1 MVSISSTMELPV
13 DKSLP
18 EQPSSPTPDGWPALL
33 TDQTGD
39 AARHYPLP
47 AYSEFMPPPRLG
59 VTPLGEVDEKFFS
72 PNDPYGW
79 PVSEIEELY
88 ELKPGLEQI
97 AVQVLDE
104 LFRLGQGLPAHHLA
118 GHLGQNLRDNPYWP
132 PELAA
137 RVGQL
142 PHERYVILLPLALSR
157 TQDDKGRLRWTLFG
171 SSEQGPERAFWKG
184 FFSAL
189 GVELSADQA
198 LSFFINLL
206 HRAYGESLSDPHDL
220 LSAGFR
226 ILPSDSDEALPSWT
240 QHYLIDDSTPLNDIH
255 YLLTFRPFVQLPSQI
270 KESYLDGK
278 LALLPFPG
286 SLVFWGMPTYQHLR
300 QQLPLA
306 LQIPLLQLITR
317 HSGKG
322 CFRVPQSG
330 WLYEPHPTV
339 DPAEVQQELLV
350 HHYARTNRWD
360 KDTRDSDEGALN
372 PRLEKV
378 ARVLFSTD
386 LDVMGLYDKP
396 MARNCQLWTRQFDL
410 LLDGPNATPQQI
422 RTAEAKL
429 VASGLFGYRFQF
441 PPMQVGRYA
450 VYWQRPLAAFRSPQT
465 IAVEMLEDA
474 PLGYLTAYPADAPEV
489 QHPITLWPRLLQ
501 RPAHLSALRDFSPPH
516 EHFAHQTA
524 LDIVS
529 LLDQSLLDRWE
540 SSGRQ
545 PLPRN
550 LARQLLRIPKHESL
564 EQWLESLPSR
574 ATDLAAG
581 QAMQAALESLLAPI
595 EQPLNV
601 PAELT
606 FSHTASRSFEEAYW
620 NDIAF
625 LSHGEYRNKDNADC
639 VQDTAT
645 LVLLTHRQRDLEAL
659 GNALLARHRQ
669 AIAEAGMQD
678 RAICGELRFKWQ
690 TDFDFN
696 QFGGWQANQEDKSYE
711 RDLLV
716 VIPGK
721 NRGEAVV
728 MADHYDTA
736 YMEDIYGDKKARLA
750 APGADDNASATAT
763 LLQAEPI
770 FLQLARE
777 GKLERDVWLL
787 HLTGEEFPADC
798 MGARHF
804 CQALVEKTL
813 SLGLGDGQSINL
825 SNVRVA
831 GVLVMD
837 MIAHNRDS
845 DPDIFQ
851 IAPGH
856 SAASLALA
864 RQAHMSNC
872 AWNMNSKEWNARP
885 ERSNLPR
892 GRRSTD
898 GTTIPAPAPFLTL
911 DGEVRTQDDPTSSL
925 YNTDGQVFSDSGV
938 PVVLFMENY
947 DIHRHGYHDT
957 QDTMAN
963 IDLDYG
969 AAVAAIA
976 IETVTRLAALPE

>member
-18 EQPSSPTPDGWPALL
+18 EQSFSPTPDGWRALL
-33 TDQTGD
+33 ADKTSD

-59 VTPLGEVDEKFFS
+59 ITPLGEVDSRFFS

-79 PVSEIEELY
+79 PITEIEEEY
-88 ELKPGLEQI
+88 DLKPGLEQI
-97 AVQVLDE
+97 ARQVLDE

-118 GHLGQNLRDNPYWP
+118 GHQGQNLRDNPYWP
-132 PELAA
+132 PELATRA
-137 RVGQL
+137 GHL
-142 PHERYVILLPLALSR
+142 ANERYVILLPLALSR

-184 FFSAL
+184 FFSAP
-189 GVELSADQA
+189 GVELPEDQA
-198 LSFFINLL
+198 ISFFVHLING
-206 HRAYGESLSDPHDL
+206 AYGESIPNSQDL

-226 ILPSDSDEALPSWT
+226 ILPTDSGEALPSWV
-240 QHYLIDDSTPLNDIH
+240 QRFLIEDSASFTDIH
-255 YLLTFRPFVQLPSQI
+255 YLLTFRPFAKLPAPV
-270 KESYLDGK
+270 KERYLDGT

-286 SLVFWGMPTYQHLR
+286 SLAFWGMPTYQHLQ

-306 LQIPLLQLITR
+306 MQIPLLQLITR
-317 HSGKG
+317 HSGKASI
-322 CFRVPQSG
+322 RVPQSG

-339 DPAEVQQELLV
+339 DPAEVQQELLL

-360 KDTRDSDEGALN
+360 KDTRDSDEGTLN

-410 LLDGPNATPQQI
+410 LLDGPNATWQEL
-422 RTAEAKL
+422 RAAEAEL
-429 VASGLFGYRFQF
+429 IAGGLSGYRFQF
-441 PPMQVGRYA
+441 PPMQVGHYA
-450 VYWQRPLAAFRSPQT
+450 VYWQRPLAAYRSPQT
-465 IAVEMLEDA
+465 GAIEVLDGA
-474 PLGYLTAYPADAPEV
+474 PLGYLTAYTADAPDV

-501 RPAHLSALRDFSPPH
+501 RPAYLSALRDFSPPH

-529 LLDQSLLDRWE
+529 LLDQWE

-545 PLPRN
+545 PLPRS
-550 LARQLLRIPKHESL
+550 LARQLLRIPKRESL
-564 EQWLESLPSR
+564 EQWLATLPSC
-574 ATDLAAG
+574 ANDPAAG
-581 QAMQAALESLLAPI
+581 QAMQATLEALLEPTAQPI
-595 EQPLNV
+595 NLPPN
-601 PAELT
+601 LT

-625 LSHGEYRNKDNADC
+625 LSRGEYRNKDNADC

-645 LVLLTHRQRDLEAL
+645 LELLTHRQRDLEAL
-659 GNALLARHRQ
+659 GDALLARHRQ
-669 AIAEAGMQD
+669 AIVDAGMQGK
-678 RAICGELRFKWQ
+678 AVCGELRFKWQ
-690 TDFDFN
+690 TDFDFT
-696 QFGGWQANQEDKSYE
+696 QFGGWQADQVGNGYE

-721 NRGEAVV
+721 NRDEAVV

-763 LLQAEPI
+763 LLQAAPI

-777 GKLERDVWLL
+777 GKLERDIWLL

-804 CQALVEKTL
+804 CQALVEKA
-813 SLGLGDGQSINL
+813 LGLGLGNGQSIDL
-825 SNVRVA
+825 STVQVA
-831 GVLVMD
+831 GVLLMD

-845 DPDIFQ
+845 DSDIFQ
-851 IAPGH
+851 ISPGH

-864 RQAHMSNC
+864 RQAHWANW

-892 GRRSTD
+892 GRRSAD
-898 GTTIPAPAPFLTL
+898 GTTLPAPAHFLTL
-911 DGEVRTQDDPTSSL
+911 DGEVRTQDDPASSL

-969 AAVAAIA
+969 AALAAIA
-976 IETVTRLAALPE
+976 IETVARLAALSESGRT